1 MFPNLLG
8 QKAYH
13 KLTNDDMARII
24 NVSRPTYER
33 KVRNGTFTLAE
44 CMKYAEYFDK
54 PFDYL
59 FEIEKGDQ
67 NGNHPGVCSGQRDQ
81 GAHFG

>member
-33 KVRNGTFTLAE
+33 KVRNGKFTFDE
-44 CMKYAEYFDK
+44 CMKFVTYFGK
-54 PFDYL
+54 
-59 FEIEKGDQ
+59 
-67 NGNHPGVCSGQRDQ
+67 
-81 GAHFG
+81 

>member
-33 KVRNGTFTLAE
+33 KVRNGKFTFDE
-44 CMKYAEYFDK
+44 CMKFAAYFGK
-54 PFDYL
+54 SFDYL
-59 FEIEKGDQ
+59 FEVENEKQ
-67 NGNHPGVCSGQRDQ
+67 N
-81 GAHFG
+81 

>member
-13 KLTNDDMARII
+13 NLTNDDMARII

-33 KVRNGTFTLAE
+33 KVRNGKFTFEE
-44 CMKYAEYFDK
+44 CKKFVTYFGK

-59 FEIEKGDQ
+59 FAVENEKQ
-67 NGNHPGVCSGQRDQ
+67 N
-81 GAHFG
+81 

>member
-33 KVRNGTFTLAE
+33 KVRNGKFTFDE
-44 CMKYAEYFDK
+44 CMKFVTYFGK
-54 PFDYL
+54 SLDYL
-59 FEIEKGDQ
+59 FEVENEKQ
-67 NGNHPGVCSGQRDQ
+67 N
-81 GAHFG
+81 

>member
-33 KVRNGTFTLAE
+33 KVRTGKFTFDE
-44 CMKYAEYFDK
+44 CMKFVTYFGK
-54 PFDYL
+54 SFDYL
-59 FEIEKGDQ
+59 FEVENEKQ
-67 NGNHPGVCSGQRDQ
+67 N
-81 GAHFG
+81 

>member
-33 KVRNGTFTLAE
+33 KVRNGTFTFDE
-44 CMKYAEYFDK
+44 CMKFVTYFGK
-54 PFDYL
+54 SFDYL
-59 FEIEKGDQ
+59 FEIENEKH
-67 NGNHPGVCSGQRDQ
+67 N
-81 GAHFG
+81 

>member
-33 KVRNGTFTLAE
+33 KLRNGKFTFDE
-44 CMKYAEYFDK
+44 CMKVVTYFGK
-54 PFDYL
+54 SFDYL
-59 FEIEKGDQ
+59 FEVENEKQ
-67 NGNHPGVCSGQRDQ
+67 H
-81 GAHFG
+81 